1 MEYQIIINMSDKITE
16 VLKNSQR
23 SNSEKVT

>member
-1 MEYQIIINMSDKITE
+1 MEYQIIINMSHKITD
-16 VLKNSQR
+16 VLENSQR

>member
-1 MEYQIIINMSDKITE
+1 MEYQIIIDMSDKITE